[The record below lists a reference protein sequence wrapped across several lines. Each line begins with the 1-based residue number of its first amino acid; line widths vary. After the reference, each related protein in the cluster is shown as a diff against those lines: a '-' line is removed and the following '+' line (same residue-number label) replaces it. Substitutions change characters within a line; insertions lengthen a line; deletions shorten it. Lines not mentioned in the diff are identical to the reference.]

1 MRISFRL
8 GSTTADSPPTEHL
21 WAVEANLEA
30 IKRSIHFTEN
40 KLSEK
45 FLNLCRKLAYSL
57 LLGYT
62 VPQATMSPEDLVE
75 LHGLL
80 RHLQLLTHSTEADAF
95 TAGEDV
101 RRQEESEEL
110 LRPSRAVLCDLTEA
124 NSSHFGCREMK
135 KPAQI

>member
-21 WAVEANLEA
+21 WTVEANLEA
-30 IKRSIHFTEN
+30 IKRSIHFTDK

-80 RHLQLLTHSTEADAF
+80 RHLQLLTHSTEADAIA
-95 TAGEDV
+95 AGEELRGQKEV
-101 RRQEESEEL
+101 EEL
-110 LRPSRAVLCDLTEA
+110 LGPSRAVLCDLTQA
-124 NSSHFGCREMK
+124 SSSQFGCREMTK
-135 KPAQI
+135 QAQI